1 MDKPPLN
8 TVAIEQFINAVKGAE
23 ASRAKELKLDLQTAK
38 NLAFTLGIVM
48 SRLNGNLEELIQ
60 KQNSNADEVIEVKMD
75 GGNSW

>member
-23 ASRAKELKLDLQTAK
+23 ASRAKELILDLQTAK

>member
-1 MDKPPLN
+1 
-8 TVAIEQFINAVKGAE
+8 
-23 ASRAKELKLDLQTAK
+23 
-38 NLAFTLGIVM
+38 M